1 MGLGRRLSLHLRKND
16 FFYLEWRVLVHSERY
31 FFVRVLARKMLVWGF
46 NGGLEAEPP
55 VGFGGRAPG
64 QGDKGEALM
73 KLKPLKHLY
82 A

>member
-1 MGLGRRLSLHLRKND
+1 
-16 FFYLEWRVLVHSERY
+16 
-31 FFVRVLARKMLVWGF
+31 MLVWGF